1 MADEF
6 FHKIDPDGDVL
17 LILRN
22 PNAPF
27 AVWNGDERI
36 EWFPP
41 EQTRGGKQAV
51 SDLADPLPPADVS
64 DEWCFS
70 TTSPSTEK
78 KCKTKKEKKKGKK
91 KNKKR
96 YTFDDHDSSLC
107 IGIASGSTLSGMYQR
122 NTVSSSSSSSSSGST
137 SMDALSWSQNESQE
151 LAKDEPPA
159 PAPMDPPAEPAE
171 APKIKYLVSSRHLIL
186 ASSYFQAK
194 FKGPWMEA
202 STKHADGRYHVEAS
216 DWDSDALLTL
226 MQVIHGRHR
235 VVPHQV
241 TLEMLAKIAVHVDY
255 YDCLEVTEIFSSM
268 WIESLQDKLPIQYG
282 RDMILW
288 LLISH
293 VFQQDD
299 IFSQM
304 TKIAVTQSKEP
315 VPTLELPIPSIVID
329 LIEWQ
334 RQDAIEFTLTTL
346 RNLLETFRK
355 GSSGCTFECSSML
368 LGALAKNMDEHK
380 LLDPVPKEPY
390 TGYSIVDMEKLKR
403 SLRTKAV
410 EDGN

>member
-41 EQTRGGKQAV
+41 EQTGGKQAV

-293 VFQQDD
+293 QGAGADSGASNPIDSNRFDRVAETRCNRIYLDD
-299 IFSQM
+299 
-304 TKIAVTQSKEP
+304 
-315 VPTLELPIPSIVID
+315 
-329 LIEWQ
+329 
-334 RQDAIEFTLTTL
+334 
-346 RNLLETFRK
+346 
-355 GSSGCTFECSSML
+355 SSESPGDF
-368 LGALAKNMDEHK
+368 
-380 LLDPVPKEPY
+380 P
-390 TGYSIVDMEKLKR
+390 
-403 SLRTKAV
+403 
-410 EDGN
+410 